1 MKRSNFYPNGEMIP
15 ANLPQDFRKSQGAE
29 ACGNCGQYSNRRSF
43 CNIYRAFGVKDIYLC
58 NKWRRRF
65 FTR

>member
-1 MKRSNFYPNGEMIP
+1 MIP
-15 ANLPQDFRKSQGAE
+15 ANMPEDFRKSQGAE

-43 CNIYRAFGVKDIYLC
+43 CNIYRAFGVKDIYVC